1 MSLKFVRMLFS
12 VTLAL
17 CSCLAVSSLALAG
30 QGGVLNVGGPWGPKT
45 LDVHKSGYVFKRL
58 GVVENLVE
66 VDENLKLLPG
76 LAESWA
82 VSADKTAWTFK
93 LRKGVRFHDGT
104 PLTAGTVK
112 ASLER
117 LQQVGSLLKDV
128 PLDSIEAPDE
138 TTLVLTTTKPFAP
151 LAAYMAMGET
161 APLAASSFDASGEV
175 VKPVGTGPFAFD
187 SWKVKDEVVTTR
199 NDDYWGPKAKV
210 SSVVYRAVPDAV
222 TRLGMFRAGDL
233 DIAQILP
240 PESIESIKAS
250 GKFEV
255 LRMPIGRCRMMG
267 LNMAKEPFS
276 DIRVRKAVNLA
287 VNREDLVNYV
297 LEGVGE
303 SATTLYPPMV
313 YWAND
318 DLAGFSFDPVKAKKL
333 LAEAGWVDS
342 DGDGVRD
349 KDGKPLKIKL
359 VTYTE
364 RAALPPTAE
373 VVQAQLHEVGFEIE
387 LSVTVWEAAD
397 AMRNQ
402 GDFDMFLVGRG
413 LLFVPDPDY
422 NLMRDY
428 FSENTKNKGSGA
440 YHYRNEEVDRL
451 LLEGQAEFDQAK
463 RKTLYDQVQALL
475 MQDAPMVY
483 LNYYVNVDAVAKGV
497 QGYRMHPTESSYH
510 LETVSLA
517 K

>member
-1 MSLKFVRMLFS
+1 MSLCRIRISLTIM
-12 VTLAL
+12 LAL
-17 CSCLAVSSLALAG
+17 CLCVVVSSLAQAG
-30 QGGVLNVGGPWGPKT
+30 QDSVLNVGGPWGPKT

-66 VDENLKLLPG
+66 VDANLKLVPG
-76 LAESWA
+76 LAESWT
-82 VSADKTAWTFK
+82 VSSDKTAWTFK
-93 LRKGVRFHDGT
+93 LRQDVRFHDGM
-104 PLTAGTVK
+104 PLTAGAVM

-117 LQQVGSLLKDV
+117 LQQVGSVLKDV
-128 PLDSIEAPDE
+128 PLKSIEAPDDA
-138 TTLVLTTTKPFAP
+138 TLVLTTTEPFAP
-151 LAAYMAMGET
+151 LAAYLSMGET

-175 VKPVGTGPFAFD
+175 VQPVGTGPFVFE
-187 SWKVKDEVVTTR
+187 SWKAKEEVVTAR
-199 NDDYWGPKAKV
+199 NDAYWGPKAKV
-210 SSVVYRAVPDAV
+210 SRVVYRSVPDAV
-222 TRLGMFRAGDL
+222 TRLAMLRAGDL

-240 PESIESIKAS
+240 PESIDSIKAS
-250 GKFEV
+250 GKFEI

-276 DIRVRKAVNLA
+276 DIRARKAVNLA

-318 DLAGFSFDPVKAKKL
+318 ELDGFAFDPAKAKKL
-333 LAEAGWVDS
+333 LSEAGWVDS
-342 DGDGVRD
+342 DGDGIRE
-349 KDGKPLKIKL
+349 KDGEPLKIKL
-359 VTYTE
+359 VTYPE

-373 VVQAQLHEVGFEIE
+373 VVQAQLGEVGFDVE
-387 LSVTVWEAAD
+387 LVVTQVDAAN

-428 FSENTKNKGSGA
+428 FSDNTFKNGWGA

-451 LLEGQAEFDQAK
+451 LLEGRAEFDQAK

-510 LETVSLA
+510 LETVSLPR
-517 K
+517 